1 MIFMPIA
8 YFLLNVALNHESD
21 VIDAIKKELGNFRA
35 IDYEIQ
41 GVFGVYDIVLKISSQ
56 DENHITK
63 TAIEKIRSIKSIQSI
78 ITMIVNDDQP

>member
-1 MIFMPIA
+1 MPIA

-21 VIDAIKKELGNFRA
+21 VIEAIKKELGNYRN

-56 DENHITK
+56 DENQITK
-63 TAIEKIRSIKSIQSI
+63 TAIEKVRSIKSIQSI